1 MHAFALIG
9 GGGAAA
15 VPRQLLL
22 LLLVLVTWS
31 NFCECRLWP
40 IHVCNKM
47 LFRALGVSSVSN
59 PSRSLKD
66 VGAIVVA
73 PLIIRVVAMLVLYR
87 L

>member
-15 VPRQLLL
+15 VPPQLLL
-22 LLLVLVTWS
+22 LLLLLVTWS
-31 NFCECRLWP
+31 TFCKCRLWP

-47 LFRALGVSSVSN
+47 LFRATGVSSVSN
-59 PSRSLKD
+59 PSRFLKD

-73 PLIIRVVAMLVLYR
+73 PLFLRMVAMLIL
-87 L
+87 

>member
-1 MHAFALIG
+1 
-9 GGGAAA
+9 
-15 VPRQLLL
+15 
-22 LLLVLVTWS
+22 
-31 NFCECRLWP
+31 
-40 IHVCNKM
+40 M

-87 L
+87 FDFRPLLPVQWF